1 MCKLTVSKMYI
12 SIVSINY
19 VYVHN
24 YVAEFVISKMIT
36 TRAITAK
43 PNAANMLRPNAHL
56 P

>member
-1 MCKLTVSKMYI
+1 MSMYTI
-12 SIVSINY
+12 SY
-19 VYVHN
+19 VV
-24 YVAEFVISKMIT
+24 EFVISKMIT